1 MVSSQRKNEH
11 ANSVMMGR
19 ICSMKGLRVP
29 VRHRTIVFKI
39 ALLAACMPAILACT
53 PTVRIEAPTEPI
65 TINLNVRLDA
75 DVRVRLEEQAREDIR
90 ANPGIF

>member
-1 MVSSQRKNEH
+1 
-11 ANSVMMGR
+11 
-19 ICSMKGLRVP
+19 VP
-29 VRHRTIVFKI
+29 VGSRI
-39 ALLAACMPAILACT
+39 LAHKLAVLAVCVPSVLACT
-53 PTVRIEAPTEPI
+53 PTVRVEAPREPI

>member
-1 MVSSQRKNEH
+1 
-11 ANSVMMGR
+11 
-19 ICSMKGLRVP
+19 MKGLRVP
-29 VRHRTIVFKI
+29 VRYKAITFKI

-90 ANPGIF
+90 SNPGIF

>member
-1 MVSSQRKNEH
+1 
-11 ANSVMMGR
+11 
-19 ICSMKGLRVP
+19 MKGLSVP
-29 VRHRTIVFKI
+29 VRHRAIAFKI
-39 ALLAACMPAILACT
+39 GLLAACMPAILACT
-53 PTVRIEAPTEPI
+53 PTVRVEAPTEPI